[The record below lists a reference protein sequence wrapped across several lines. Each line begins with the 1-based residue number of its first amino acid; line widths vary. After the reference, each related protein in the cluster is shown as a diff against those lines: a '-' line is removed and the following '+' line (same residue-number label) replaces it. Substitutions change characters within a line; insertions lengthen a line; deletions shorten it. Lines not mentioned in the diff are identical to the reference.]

1 MAPSIDLTVK
11 VHPVV
16 YMSII
21 DAYERKSSS
30 NIGKTVS
37 TTAMS
42 AQRQERVE
50 SRALGTLLGFY
61 EKNVVQA
68 TNCYAIPFSDAVID
82 NPEIN
87 DNFNRSM
94 WQMCKRSSPTEQ
106 IVGWFFTVPDL
117 PDSCFHFNTYYSQL
131 MAREATKKE
140 LPPVILLT
148 MDLSFSGSTANRL
161 PVKAFTMRDG
171 AFCPLNVEMDAFLGE
186 AVALNF
192 ITRGID
198 SERREIELGDEQ
210 EQLLECTENILT
222 WLERIMRYV
231 KNVLNGKEENP
242 NPEVGRRLM
251 EIVELA
257 NTQLPSA
264 RLESLSKHSLRDYLM
279 VSLLANLAKTQL
291 SIQEKLVTG

>member
-1 MAPSIDLTVK
+1 MAPSINLTVK

-16 YMSII
+16 YMAII

-37 TTAMS
+37 TTTMS

-68 TNCYAIPFSDAVID
+68 TNCYAIPFSDVGTD
-82 NPEIN
+82 TPEIN

-106 IVGWFFTVPDL
+106 IVGWFFTVPNL
-117 PDSCFHFNTYYSQL
+117 PDSCFHYNTYYSQL
-131 MAREATKKE
+131 MAHEATKKE
-140 LPPVILLT
+140 LQPVILLT
-148 MDLSFSGSTANRL
+148 MDLTFSGSTANRL
-161 PVKAFTMRDG
+161 PVKAFTMREG

-210 EQLLECTENILT
+210 EQLLECTENVLT

-231 KNVLNGKEENP
+231 KNVLNGKDEDA
-242 NPEVGRRLM
+242 NPEIGRKLM

-257 NTQLPSA
+257 NTQLPAA